1 MSTGSPGSLLRST
14 LLLATL
20 SLLLTTGCFDVQ
32 QDLWIEPRGSARL
45 VVDMGLP
52 KSVTALARLGGATD
66 AKEQLLTTAREAEK
80 ALREDPEVTQVML
93 RDYEQ
98 EGQVHLVYDVTVK
111 DVTRLP
117 DMYRRAAEK
126 HAQGQ
131 QTTPQEAWD
140 FRIERQGGDYVYTQR
155 FHPEKAFA
163 VPPVGTGDEAT
174 DQAAQE
180 LAKGMAKAMLVNNRL
195 TLRIHGPGIGETNG
209 TVNEQKDTV
218 EWKFNMAELMDA
230 PPEGREFR
238 AVIHGGEP
246 LWLWPAVLGVPLAVL
261 LLTVAAARKRRGAA
275 AR

>member
-1 MSTGSPGSLLRST
+1 MSMGSPGPLLRPA
-14 LLLATL
+14 LLLAAL
-20 SLLLTTGCFDVQ
+20 PLLLTTGCFNVQ
-32 QDLWIEPRGSARL
+32 QDLWIEPGGSARL

-52 KSVTALARLGGATD
+52 RSVTALARLGGAAD
-66 AKEQLLTTAREAEK
+66 ARAQLLATAREAEK

-117 DMYRRAAEK
+117 DLYRRAAEK

-131 QTTPQEAWD
+131 QAPQEAWD

-174 DQAAQE
+174 DQAARE

-218 EWKFNMAELMDA
+218 EWKLNLAELMDA
-230 PPEGREFR
+230 PAEGRELR

-246 LWLWPAVLGVPLAVL
+246 LWLWPVVLGVPVAVL
-261 LLTVAAARKRRGAA
+261 LLTVTAARKRRRAA

>member
-1 MSTGSPGSLLRST
+1 MGSPGPLLRPA
-14 LLLATL
+14 LLLAAL
-20 SLLLTTGCFDVQ
+20 PLLLTTGCFNVQ
-32 QDLWIEPRGSARL
+32 QDLWIEPGGSARL

-52 KSVTALARLGGATD
+52 RSVTALARLGGAAD
-66 AKEQLLTTAREAEK
+66 ARAQLLATAREAEK

-117 DMYRRAAEK
+117 DLYRRAAEK

-131 QTTPQEAWD
+131 QAPQEAWD

-174 DQAAQE
+174 DQAARE

-218 EWKFNMAELMDA
+218 EWKLNLAELMDA
-230 PPEGREFR
+230 PAEGRELR

-246 LWLWPAVLGVPLAVL
+246 LWLWPVVLGVPVAVL
-261 LLTVAAARKRRGAA
+261 LLTVTAARKRRRAA